1 MTGQCLP
8 IAHAAQA
15 EHNIVHPTGSV
26 GHADFDYGAPKA
38 QKADTHA
45 VVVGHRIDVDR
56 LPLLGLAIRL
66 VLHRAGGG
74 GRAGGERRREGGS
87 QRNHAQRIYAA
98 RMGSP
103 TNRPCSFRHDISS
116 FGCASGSRV
125 LQVWARARWLKQSR

>member
-1 MTGQCLP
+1 VQTVGAIVGDQVIGLPVQGELGAADAVRIAAGDRAEMTGQCLP

-26 GHADFDYGAPKA
+26 GHADFDYGAAKA

-56 LPLLGLAIRL
+56 LPVLGLAIRL
-66 VLHRAGGG
+66 VLQRAGGG

-98 RMGSP
+98 RM
-103 TNRPCSFRHDISS
+103 
-116 FGCASGSRV
+116 
-125 LQVWARARWLKQSR
+125 